1 VNRQKELTSSNPED
15 FAVPRMTIKM
25 KIGSG
30 FLITVILLIVSGL
43 YGLYLSSSLSGSVN
57 NFTGPVLTATENA
70 NNGMLSVQSQLIAI
84 QNILDDSDA
93 SARAK
98 LEESEKLSAEALE
111 KIKSSGRVDAQ
122 RYDNLQLRMAE
133 FNQAKSKLLDV
144 FTDFEKLE
152 ADIEQLVSKLLDY
165 IIDIERLASQALLES
180 QFQYDTE
187 ESSKNTVQFEDGT
200 ADFEAMYAQKQAADE
215 RNQQL
220 REEAEA
226 RINQNRDLV
235 NYSSEA
241 RLALLNRLNLLNR
254 YRENPDN
261 KEITDKLSRV
271 LEDLVFTGDMF
282 LENQDMK
289 AKIIE
294 NGPDQG
300 KSYAE
305 LTAALIKEHGAQFD
319 RSVELFLNL
328 RQARKDYSARADE
341 LINFGRELLTEI
353 NSSVIKEKTS
363 LDSMMDNGFRSIIII
378 LAVGVVLA
386 LISFVFTE
394 RAITG
399 PILMVK
405 KQMQDIA
412 AGEGDL
418 TIKMR
423 VRGND
428 EIADLAD
435 SFNLFTDKLK
445 GIIHVLQE
453 QIARLLAVTGKIHDV
468 AEKTRTQTGLQQR
481 ELGGV
486 VEALNDLLN
495 GSREVVSHTSQAVD
509 VAKKARG
516 EASSSMKIM
525 QLTISQI
532 QSVASELETS
542 GAVVDGL
549 EAKSDQIGMVLEV
562 IRTISEQT
570 NLLALNAAIEAAR
583 AGEHGRGFAVVADE
597 VRGLAARTSESIVE
611 IQHIIDELQQGTHEV
626 IRQIGSVRQNAASS
640 VEPVTEAGNA
650 LKLISE
656 AVDSIAHLNENI
668 SVTASTQDKTVS
680 DVDSNVTSINQM
692 ASESTQNAETLLQAI
707 DSLTQLGEQLQDLAG
722 QFKVE

>member
-1 VNRQKELTSSNPED
+1 M
-15 FAVPRMTIKM
+15 PRMTIKM

-84 QNILDDSDA
+84 QNILDDSDP
-93 SARAK
+93 SAGSK
-98 LEESEKLSAEALE
+98 LEEAEKLSEEALVN
-111 KIKSSGRVDAQ
+111 IKRSGGVDAQ
-122 RYDNLQLRMAE
+122 RYENLQLRMAE
-133 FNQAKSKLLDV
+133 FNQAKSKLLAV
-144 FTDFEKLE
+144 FTEFEQLE
-152 ADIEQLVSKLLDY
+152 GDIEKMVSRLFDY

-187 ESSKNTVQFEDGT
+187 ESSQGGQFEDGT
-200 ADFEAMYAQKQAADE
+200 TDFEAMYAQKMAAEE

-254 YRENPDN
+254 FRENPEN
-261 KEITDKLSRV
+261 RETTDKLNRV
-271 LEDLVFTGDMF
+271 YEDLVFTGDMF
-282 LENQDMK
+282 LENQEMK

-305 LTAALIKEHGAQFD
+305 MTASLIKQHGAQFE
-319 RSVELFLNL
+319 RSVELFLKL

-341 LINFGRELLTEI
+341 LISFGRELLAEI
-353 NSSVIKEKTS
+353 NTSVIQEKTT

-386 LISFVFTE
+386 LISFVLTE

-435 SFNLFTDKLK
+435 SFNQFTDKLK

-453 QIARLLAVTGKIHDV
+453 QIANLLGVTGKIHDV

-495 GSREVVSHTSQAVD
+495 GSRDVVSHTSQAVD
-509 VAKKARG
+509 AAKKARG
-516 EASSSMKIM
+516 EASNSLKIM
-525 QLTISQI
+525 QSTISQI

-650 LKLISE
+650 LKLISD

-668 SVTASTQDKTVS
+668 SATASTQDKTVS

-692 ASESTQNAETLLQAI
+692 ATESTQNAETLLQAI